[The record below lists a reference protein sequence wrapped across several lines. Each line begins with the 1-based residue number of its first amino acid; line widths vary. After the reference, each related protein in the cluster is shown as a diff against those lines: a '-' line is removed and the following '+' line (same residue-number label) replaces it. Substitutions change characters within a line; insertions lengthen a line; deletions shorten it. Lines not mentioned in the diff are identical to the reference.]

1 MKRLSSLF
9 LIAALA
15 VTGWSQSGNTE
26 FRSTWVITWEHIHSS
41 WSADQNKALVREILD
56 NHKAANMNAVLW
68 QARQSGTA
76 YYNSSYEPW
85 GYYAGYS
92 DPGYD
97 PLAYVIEEAH
107 KRGIEVH
114 AWFNAF
120 HASSLHSGAPAAEHP
135 DWVCRDQ
142 SGIPMNESR
151 ALSPGMTAVR
161 DYTLDVAME
170 IVNNYDIDGIHLD
183 YIRWNEY
190 SNSLR
195 SGLSQVEQES
205 QLDGMIS
212 DDQIRALE
220 SDRTGR
226 YLYDVDHSYSAGIPA
241 GYDNW
246 EDWWRSSVTTFV
258 EMLHD
263 SIQVVKPHVRLS
275 VAALGKYNWSGWQG
289 YGTVY
294 QDAAKWYNDGS
305 IDQLTPMHYH
315 WLDATSFYNMLEGG
329 CPQCWSQ
336 WIQPGIAAERLFSAG
351 PGSYRLSDENVWG
364 RHPSIVN
371 RARTVP
377 WVDGF
382 QFFSYGSWDDNNYWE
397 TAGSTFFSK
406 ITKVRETDHL
416 LSTSPVQPAI
426 SLVKIDSMNYELT
439 VTPSDTVADYWFA
452 LYRSENNS
460 FNVDST
466 QIIDIHYSRNAFTVA
481 DIITGLQDYNSEYSY
496 AATQLNRYWKESGFS
511 SAVTGDSI
519 PSFAPIIVA
528 NTPIDGDTIDIHS
541 SIEIQFSKTM
551 DITTV
556 NAAVSLSPD
565 TAYSLI
571 WSSDYKQ
578 FTVDFDR
585 NLPYA
590 SDFTFKI
597 DSSAADVNGRLLDA
611 NGDGV
616 SGDSFILNFS
626 TDLEDII
633 GPVLFF
639 SNLDFTNQNYNIDI
653 EEVITIAFNEI
664 IEDSTLDTSTVR
676 LTLDGNPVECK
687 FRRNIVKDRSVF
699 SLRPEDLMLPHV
711 DYQITLDAS
720 IADTSGNLMGAEQA
734 TQLSTENALYS
745 EITMISNLSS
755 VSDWAA
761 PNYSGSTTGIITAN
775 TYFTTSSSFRVP
787 ATIPRRSAR
796 LHYEWD
802 TTESTHMI
810 REYLAG
816 GLPRAVEF
824 DTTYILQCFVYGDGN
839 NNKFRFALDEKIGL
853 SWPNHEV
860 SQWVTID
867 WYGWRLIQWDL
878 SDPGTVGSWIGNEI
892 LDGSKYRIDS
902 FQFTFDPENGD
913 VEGDIYLDELRIIKK
928 TTNLVVEQD
937 LPVQPDTY
945 VLHQNYPNP
954 FNPTTTLAFTAPKA
968 GPVKLGVFDILG
980 RHVITLTDAYYQS
993 GYHAIIWNGRNEY
1006 GQPVS
1011 SGTYI
1016 YRLESG
1022 NNVLTKRM
1030 IYLK

>member
-1 MKRLSSLF
+1 MKRLSSLY

-15 VTGWSQSGNTE
+15 VTGWSQTGNTE

-56 NHKAANMNAVLW
+56 DHKAANMNAVLW

-120 HASSLHSGAPAAEHP
+120 HASSLHAGAPAAEHP

-151 ALSPGMTAVR
+151 ALSPGMTVVR
-161 DYTLDVAME
+161 EYTLDVAME

-205 QLDGMIS
+205 QLDGMIN

-220 SDRTGR
+220 TDRTGR
-226 YLYDVDHSYSAGIPA
+226 YLYDVDHPYSAGIPA
-241 GYDNW
+241 GYSTW
-246 EDWWRSSVTTFV
+246 ADWWRTSVTTFV

-263 SIQVVKPHVRLS
+263 SIQDVKPHVRLS

-289 YGTVY
+289 YGSVF
-294 QDAAKWYNDGS
+294 QDAAKWFNDGS
-305 IDQLTPMHYH
+305 IEQLTPMHYH

-329 CPQCWSQ
+329 CPECWSQ
-336 WIQPGIAAERLFSAG
+336 WIQPGVAEGVLFSAG
-351 PGSYRLSDENVWG
+351 PGSYRFSDNNVWG
-364 RHPSIVN
+364 RHPSIVEIS
-371 RARTVP
+371 RTVP

-382 QFFSYGSWDDNNYWE
+382 QFFSYGSWDYHDYWE
-397 TAGSTFFSK
+397 TAGSSFFSK

-416 LSTSPVQPAI
+416 LSTPPAQPAI

-439 VTPSDTVADYWFA
+439 VTPSDTAADYWYA
-452 LYRSENNS
+452 LYRSENDS
-460 FNVDST
+460 FNIDST
-466 QIIDIHYSRNAFTVA
+466 TIIGLHFKNNEFTVEDA
-481 DIITGLQDYNSEYSY
+481 FDGLQDFNGQYNYTV
-496 AATQLNRYWKESGFS
+496 TQLNRFWKESIFS
-511 SAVTGDSI
+511 NSVQTDSI
-519 PSFAPIIVA
+519 PSYAPTVVNA
-528 NTPIDGDTIDIHS
+528 NIADGDTINVS
-541 SIEIQFSKTM
+541 ASIEINFSKTM
-551 DITTV
+551 DV
-556 NAAVSLSPD
+556 
-565 TAYSLI
+565 
-571 WSSDYKQ
+571 
-578 FTVDFDR
+578 
-585 NLPYA
+585 
-590 SDFTFKI
+590 
-597 DSSAADVNGRLLDA
+597 G
-611 NGDGV
+611 
-616 SGDSFILNFS
+616 
-626 TDLEDII
+626 
-633 GPVLFF
+633 
-639 SNLDFTNQNYNIDI
+639 
-653 EEVITIAFNEI
+653 
-664 IEDSTLDTSTVR
+664 
-676 LTLDGNPVECK
+676 
-687 FRRNIVKDRSVF
+687 
-699 SLRPEDLMLPHV
+699 
-711 DYQITLDAS
+711 
-720 IADTSGNLMGAEQA
+720 
-734 TQLSTENALYS
+734 STENALSLNLDTSYNFIWS
-745 EITMISNLSS
+745 DDLHDLTINFTNSLPYATDYTLVIDSTATDINGVMLDGDSDGLPGDSYTLQFVTDLLDILGPEIINTNIGFTTPVTGFDMDEVISIAFNELINTNTVDTSSVRLTLLGNLREYILVNNQVKNKSVISIRTVVNYPDAPYVLTLTEGLTDTIGNPITPQSAEYRNEALLYDEVVMIDNLSS
-755 VSDWAA
+755 VNNWAD
-761 PNYSGSTTGIITAN
+761 PGYSGSTTGILAGTSWN
-775 TYFTTSSSFRVP
+775 TSSSFYVP
-787 ATIPRRSAR
+787 NTIPRRGAR
-796 LHYEWD
+796 LNYVWD
-802 TTESTHMI
+802 TSASSHMI
-810 REYLAG
+810 REYLQG
-816 GLPRAVEF
+816 GDPRAVEF
-824 DTTYILQCFVYGDGN
+824 DTTWVLQCYLFGDGN
-839 NNKFRFALDEKIGL
+839 NNKFRFALDEKVGL
-853 SWPNHEV
+853 TWPNHEV
-860 SQWVTID
+860 SQWITID
-867 WYGWRLIQWDL
+867 WYGWRLVEWDL

-902 FQFTFDPENGD
+902 FQFIWDSSIGD
-913 VEGDIYLDELRIIKK
+913 ASGTIYIDELRLIKK
-928 TTNLVVEQD
+928 TDDLFVDDDELIFPVE
-937 LPVQPDTY
+937 Y

>member
-1 MKRLSSLF
+1 MKRLSSLY

-15 VTGWSQSGNTE
+15 VTGWSQTGNTE

-56 NHKAANMNAVLW
+56 DHKAANMNAVLW

-120 HASSLHSGAPAAEHP
+120 HASSLHAGAPAAEHP

-151 ALSPGMTAVR
+151 ALSPGMTVVR
-161 DYTLDVAME
+161 EYTLDVAME

-205 QLDGMIS
+205 QLDGMIN

-220 SDRTGR
+220 TDRTGR
-226 YLYDVDHSYSAGIPA
+226 YLYDVDHPYSAGIPA
-241 GYDNW
+241 GYSTW
-246 EDWWRSSVTTFV
+246 ADWWRTSVTTFV

-263 SIQVVKPHVRLS
+263 SIQDVKPHVRLS

-289 YGTVY
+289 YGSVF
-294 QDAAKWYNDGS
+294 QDAAKWFNDGS
-305 IDQLTPMHYH
+305 IEQLTPMHYH

-329 CPQCWSQ
+329 CPECWSQ
-336 WIQPGIAAERLFSAG
+336 WIQPGVAEGVLFSAG
-351 PGSYRLSDENVWG
+351 PGSYRFSDNNVWG
-364 RHPSIVN
+364 RHPSIVEIS
-371 RARTVP
+371 RTVP

-382 QFFSYGSWDDNNYWE
+382 QFFSYGSWDYHDYWE
-397 TAGSTFFSK
+397 TAGSSFFSK

-416 LSTSPVQPAI
+416 LSTPPAQPAI

-439 VTPSDTVADYWFA
+439 VTPSDTAADYWYA
-452 LYRSENNS
+452 LYRSENDS
-460 FNVDST
+460 FNIDST
-466 QIIDIHYSRNAFTVA
+466 TIIGLHFKNNEFTVEDA
-481 DIITGLQDYNSEYSY
+481 FDGLQDFNGQYNYTV
-496 AATQLNRYWKESGFS
+496 TQLNRFWKESIFS
-511 SAVTGDSI
+511 NSVQTDSI
-519 PSFAPIIVA
+519 PSYAPTVVNA
-528 NTPIDGDTIDIHS
+528 NIADGDTINVS
-541 SIEIQFSKTM
+541 ASIEINFSKTM
-551 DITTV
+551 DV
-556 NAAVSLSPD
+556 
-565 TAYSLI
+565 
-571 WSSDYKQ
+571 
-578 FTVDFDR
+578 
-585 NLPYA
+585 
-590 SDFTFKI
+590 
-597 DSSAADVNGRLLDA
+597 G
-611 NGDGV
+611 
-616 SGDSFILNFS
+616 
-626 TDLEDII
+626 
-633 GPVLFF
+633 
-639 SNLDFTNQNYNIDI
+639 
-653 EEVITIAFNEI
+653 
-664 IEDSTLDTSTVR
+664 
-676 LTLDGNPVECK
+676 
-687 FRRNIVKDRSVF
+687 
-699 SLRPEDLMLPHV
+699 
-711 DYQITLDAS
+711 
-720 IADTSGNLMGAEQA
+720 
-734 TQLSTENALYS
+734 STENALSLNPDTSYNFIWS
-745 EITMISNLSS
+745 DDLHDLTINFTNSLPYATDYTLVIDSTATDINGVMLDGDSDGLPGDSYTLQFVTDLLDILGPEIINTNIGFTTPVTGFDMDEVISIAFNELINTNTVDTSSVRLTLLGNLREYILVNNQVKNKSVISIRTVVNYPDAPYVLTLTEGLTDTIGNPITPQSAEYRNEALLYDEVVMIDNLSS
-755 VSDWAA
+755 VNNWAD
-761 PNYSGSTTGIITAN
+761 PGYSGSTTGILAGTSWN
-775 TYFTTSSSFRVP
+775 TSSSFYVP
-787 ATIPRRSAR
+787 NTIPRRGAR
-796 LHYEWD
+796 LNYVWD
-802 TTESTHMI
+802 TSASSHMI
-810 REYLAG
+810 REYLQG
-816 GLPRAVEF
+816 GDPRAVEF
-824 DTTYILQCFVYGDGN
+824 DTTWVLQCYLFGDGN
-839 NNKFRFALDEKIGL
+839 NNKFRFALDEKVGL
-853 SWPNHEV
+853 TWPNHEV
-860 SQWVTID
+860 SQWITID
-867 WYGWRLIQWDL
+867 WYGWRLVEWDL

-902 FQFTFDPENGD
+902 FQFIWDSSIGD
-913 VEGDIYLDELRIIKK
+913 ASGTIYIDELRLIKK
-928 TTNLVVEQD
+928 TDDLFVDDDELIFPVE
-937 LPVQPDTY
+937 Y